1 MQLLGSSRRLTGKNA
16 SIGGFMGHSRIRKRA
31 SPQPRKWTDE
41 MKIRTLFAAAVLSLG
56 VFSNISAAQSS
67 EPSLDSYIESLRAD
81 VRADKTDIITEA
93 MRFND
98 QESKAFWPVYRK
110 YEADVTKVNDQRLAL
125 IKSYNDKFITMT
137 NEDAKAVIDQS
148 IEFESRRI
156 DVKKKYA
163 QEFRKAGLSSLT
175 LAKFLQLE
183 HRLDLLVDLKI
194 ASELPSLLIKATGQA
209 ATQQ

>member
-1 MQLLGSSRRLTGKNA
+1 MKMRILL
-16 SIGGFMGHSRIRKRA
+16 
-31 SPQPRKWTDE
+31 
-41 MKIRTLFAAAVLSLG
+41 AAALLSLG
-56 VFSNISAAQSS
+56 VFSNVSAAQSS

-81 VRADKTDIITEA
+81 LRADKIDIITEA

-98 QESKAFWPVYRK
+98 QESQAFWPVYRR

-125 IKSYNDKFITMT
+125 IKTYSDKFITMT
-137 NEDAKAVIDQS
+137 DADAKAIIEQS
-148 IEFESRRI
+148 IDFESRRT

-163 QEFRKAGLSSLT
+163 QEFQKAGLSPLAV
-175 LAKFLQLE
+175 AKFLQLE

-209 ATQQ
+209 APRR